1 MKWREFR
8 GREDISG
15 KVRKAKD
22 TIRQI
27 TWRKRGG
34 GELRQAQTSLSST
47 GKHINTNAHKHISS
61 SDYARLQLQR

>member
-1 MKWREFR
+1 VEGEETERRKRGGSSDKERIETVKWRDFR

-27 TWRKRGG
+27 TWRK
-34 GELRQAQTSLSST
+34 
-47 GKHINTNAHKHISS
+47 
-61 SDYARLQLQR
+61 